1 MHDMNTKSLALKTE
15 SSVLQLLDV
24 AASLERRLDRAL
36 SMIRGIS
43 YREYR
48 LLKTLSQSPDDGLT
62 RVALAE
68 LVGLTPSA
76 VTRALKPLEKI
87 GLVNTIKGER
97 DARQS
102 KATITTTGVELLDD
116 AQGVLN
122 DVYTE
127 LPINSI
133 NEQRVK
139 EFQQRLKDF
148 KRQD

>member
-1 MHDMNTKSLALKTE
+1 MQFMNTNLLAPQTE

-24 AASLERRLDRAL
+24 AANLERRLDRAL

-48 LLKTLSQSPDDGLT
+48 LLKTLAQNSDDGLT

-68 LVGLTPSA
+68 MVGLTPSA
-76 VTRALKPLEKI
+76 ITRALKPLEKI

-102 KATITTTGVELLDD
+102 KAKITSAGMELLDD

-122 DVYTE
+122 DVYAG
-127 LPINSI
+127 LPFNSV
-133 NEQRVK
+133 NAQRVND
-139 EFQQRLKDF
+139 FQQRLNDF

>member
-1 MHDMNTKSLALKTE
+1 MHDMNTRTLASQTE
-15 SSVLQLLDV
+15 PSVLQLLDV

-48 LLKTLSQSPDDGLT
+48 LLKTLAESTDDGLT
-62 RVALAE
+62 RVALAD

-87 GLVNTIKGER
+87 GLVRTVKGER

-102 KATITTTGVELLDD
+102 RALISSAGVELLKD

-122 DVYTE
+122 DVFTD
-127 LPINSI
+127 LPINSVS
-133 NEQRVK
+133 EQRVK
-139 EFQQRLKDF
+139 DFQQRLNEF

>member
-1 MHDMNTKSLALKTE
+1 MQSMNTKSLAPQTE

-48 LLKTLSQSPDDGLT
+48 LLKTLAESTDDGLT

-68 LVGLTPSA
+68 MVGLTPSA
-76 VTRALKPLEKI
+76 ITRALKPLEKI

-102 KATITTTGVELLDD
+102 KATITSAGVELLDD
-116 AQGVLN
+116 AKGVLN
-122 DVYTE
+122 DVFTE
-127 LPINSI
+127 LPINAVSD
-133 NEQRVK
+133 QRIK
-139 EFQQRLKDF
+139 DFQQRLKDF